1 MLERNLI
8 LQTLVGVV
16 LSVLLFAR
24 QRLVT
29 PFRHPARI
37 PVRFEALG
45 RPIQLEVRIQ
55 ANDRFADPAES
66 RRRSI

>member
-24 QRLVT
+24 QRFVRS
-29 PFRHPARI
+29 FRHPARI

-45 RPIQLEVRIQ
+45 QPIQLEVRLRGT
-55 ANDRFADPAES
+55 DRFAGPS
-66 RRRSI
+66 